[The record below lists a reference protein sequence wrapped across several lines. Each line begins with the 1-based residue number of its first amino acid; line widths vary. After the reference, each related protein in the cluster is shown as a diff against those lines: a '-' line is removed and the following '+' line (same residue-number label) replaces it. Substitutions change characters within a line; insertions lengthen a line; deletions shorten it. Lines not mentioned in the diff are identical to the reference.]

1 MMVAEALDTLH
12 RQRRG
17 RRGGLGVLPAA
28 YVGICLVI
36 LFSPLVVLVL
46 FSFNAAG
53 TISLPFTGFS
63 LQWFRALLTEPDA
76 IQAFKSSLTI
86 AAVVAPICVLAG
98 LTSAYA
104 AARLTGAW
112 KSICLGVFSIPLVV
126 PWLVI
131 GVGGLLFFTM
141 VGVAPSTVTVVLMQ
155 VVVTFPLITLILY
168 ARLAGMSVSAEEA
181 AFDLGS
187 GRMGVLCRVVLP
199 QLVTPIIVGGLFAF
213 ISSLGNF
220 VITFF
225 VSGYNTTVPV
235 WAYSELRHSQN
246 LPVVNAA
253 STALLAISLIV
264 FLIVFVLTRR
274 DEGETTWL

>member
-1 MMVAEALDTLH
+1 VEGSRRRNKGGMGLLSTTYVAVCFL
-12 RQRRG
+12 
-17 RRGGLGVLPAA
+17 
-28 YVGICLVI
+28 I
-36 LFSPLVVLVL
+36 LFAPLAVLLL

-63 LQWFRALLTEPDA
+63 LEWFHALLNEPDA
-76 IQAFKSSLTI
+76 VQAFKSSFI
-86 AAVVAPICVLAG
+86 VAAIVTPICVLAG

-112 KSICLGVFSIPLVV
+112 RGLCLGFFSIPLVV

-131 GVGGLLFFTM
+131 GVAALLFFTTI
-141 VGVAPSTVTVVLMQ
+141 GVQASTLTVVVMQ

-168 ARLAGMSVSAEEA
+168 ARLDGMSESVEEA

-187 GRMGVLCRVVLP
+187 GRLGVLCRVVLP
-199 QLVTPIIVGGLFAF
+199 QLTTPIIVGALFAF

-220 VITFF
+220 VVTFF
-225 VSGYNTTVPV
+225 VSGYNSTIPV
-235 WAYSELRHSQN
+235 WAYSSLRHSQD

-253 STALLAISLIV
+253 STVVLAITVIV
-264 FLIVFVLTRR
+264 FFAVFLLTHR
-274 DEGETTWL
+274 DGEDASWL